1 MVDTNTTQMR
11 ATPSEIRLI
20 APDGTVQVI
29 DRPMVAGRSAESDL
43 VVKADFA
50 SRRHAQLTP
59 TEGGLQV
66 ADQGSSNGTYHNG
79 ERKES
84 FTARHGDT
92 IDFDT
97 ARYRVEIIV
106 AGASAPAVD
115 PDMTRLNIS
124 PAPAV
129 APAQQPEPAPQPEPV
144 AKPAAQP
151 GPAAPAAPQAERA
164 WWETSSEGPDR
175 TQLIQPG
182 SAMSAEMT
190 QLLSIGETDKPRLV
204 GKSGAYA
211 SKFFDLNDAKTVI
224 GRDAQCDIVLD
235 DAGISTK
242 HAQLLNDGGAW
253 KLVNLLASN
262 GTFVNGERI
271 QTAYLNSGDEI
282 RFGALPFMF
291 QLPEG
296 QVQKVAQ
303 PAAGNAA
310 VVTESGAGKKGL
322 IAVVVGF
329 VVVLGVAAWMLL

>member
-1 MVDTNTTQMR
+1 MADMNTTQMR
-11 ATPSEIRLI
+11 DTPSEIRLI
-20 APDGTVQVI
+20 APDGTAQVI

-59 TEGGLQV
+59 GDGGLQV
-66 ADQGSSNGTYHNG
+66 ADLGSSNGTYHNG

-115 PDMTRLNIS
+115 PDVTRLNITPTPS
-124 PAPAV
+124 G
-129 APAQQPEPAPQPEPV
+129 AQVPQAEPAPQPEP
-144 AKPAAQP
+144 ASKPAAQP
-151 GPAAPAAPQAERA
+151 EPPAQAAPKAERA

-182 SAMSAEMT
+182 SALNAEMT
-190 QLLSIGETDKPRLV
+190 QLLSIGAADKPRLV
-204 GKSGAYA
+204 GKSGTYA
-211 SKFFDLNDAKTVI
+211 SKIFDLKEGKTVI

-235 DAGISTK
+235 DAGVSTK
-242 HAQLLNDGGAW
+242 HAQLVNDGGAW

-296 QVQKVAQ
+296 QVKQTAQ
-303 PAAGNAA
+303 PAAGKAA
-310 VVTESGAGKKGL
+310 VVTESGSGKKGL
-322 IAVVVGF
+322 IAVAVGF
-329 VVVLGVAAWMLL
+329 VVVLGVAAWVLL